1 MVKTVVGRSA
11 VTTSGPSRT
20 STKQAIGRLVAA
32 LLGLTL
38 VFACSATADSTAL
51 IPPVT
56 IVTGQSAG
64 WPDVRGFDRSGGPA
78 LQIAPW
84 GTNPLAFSA
93 YPTYQYG
100 VRVAV
105 GDVNG
110 DGKPEIVT
118 APGKGAWTELRVFD
132 GTSFQQVGAI
142 LPFTNASWWNGAFV
156 ATGDTNG
163 DGRAEIVDGLDAGCC
178 TTIHVLDSSSGTE
191 LGGGFFP
198 YGNSAQTGA
207 RVAAADLNGDGKA
220 EILAVPLGSSRVSV
234 FGPGGGDPSRTY
246 QTFGGEAIGGASIAI
261 GDVVGDSHQELIAAA
276 STSGGVQ
283 VKVIDIQTGAML
295 ASLHPYSASA
305 VSTPEV
311 AVGDVDGDGHSDIV
325 LLAQLA
331 DGTQLRALTADGRQL
346 ASFFVLEPG
355 IVPGASLA
363 VGDLDGDRKA
373 EIVLGGGPTTTAP
386 WPPVANGPD
395 QRVAV
400 YRLDGTPVHGFT
412 AYPGLFQG
420 GVRVALADVQRNGR
434 PAMITAPGPG
444 MEPEVDT
451 FSQRWQDTQD
461 RGTRLSHF
469 LAYEPTF
476 EGGVSVAASYWS
488 GNPEIVVAP
497 GPGRAP
503 EIRVFDPKGRQ
514 LSAFLAF
521 EIVYTGGL
529 SVAVGDLNADGNP
542 EIVVGTL
549 APPARLRAFELDGRP
564 YGPVIAPFPADGQGV
579 QVGVADLSGTG
590 RGVILAAETRGP
602 DPRLEVIDPAT
613 TTIAQVAHPVS
624 SAGDGLRLGSG
635 DLDRDGRDEI
645 LVAAGWNGDGDVR
658 VLGSNLVQKSWFPVY
673 DWVGGGLNVAAA
685 PRIGLP
691 LRADPLTV
699 RMVARSRSRV
709 VVARFDDVAGAPAPA
724 FRATIDW
731 GDGTRSRGSVLARST
746 GDYLVRGTKRYPKRG
761 MFGVTVTLADSYRVS
776 IARSKAIVRAP
787 K

>member
-1 MVKTVVGRSA
+1 MIESIPRRLAVALVSLLLVLACTASPGSA
-11 VTTSGPSRT
+11 VP
-20 STKQAIGRLVAA
+20 
-32 LLGLTL
+32 
-38 VFACSATADSTAL
+38 
-51 IPPVT
+51 PPVT
-56 IVTGQSAG
+56 IATGQSAG
-64 WPDVRGFDRSGGPA
+64 WPEVRGFDRSGDQA

-84 GTNPLAFSA
+84 GTNPLAIPA
-93 YPTYQYG
+93 YSTYQYG

-110 DGKPEIVT
+110 DGTPEIVT

-132 GTSFQQVGAI
+132 GTSFEQMGAV
-142 LPFTNASWWNGAFV
+142 LPFTNGSWWNGAFV

-178 TTIHVLDSSSGTE
+178 TSLHVVDASSGTE
-191 LGGGFFP
+191 LGGFFP
-198 YGNSAQTGA
+198 YGNNVETGA
-207 RVAAADLNGDGKA
+207 RVAAADLNGDGKS
-220 EILAVPLGSSRVSV
+220 EILAVQLGGSRVSV
-234 FGPGGGDPSRTY
+234 FGPRGGDPVRTY
-246 QTFGGEAIGGASIAI
+246 QTFGDETIGGASIAA
-261 GDVVGDSHQELIAAA
+261 GDVVGDSRPELIAAA

-283 VKVIDIQTGAML
+283 VRVIDTQTGATL
-295 ASLHPYSASA
+295 TSLHPYGAAA

-311 AVGDVDGDGHSDIV
+311 AVGDVDGYGRSDIV

-331 DGTQLRALTADGRQL
+331 DGTQLRALTADGSQL
-346 ASFFVLEPG
+346 SSFFVLEPG
-355 IVPGASLA
+355 IIPGASLA
-363 VGDLDGDRKA
+363 VGDLDGDRRA

-400 YRLDGTPVHGFT
+400 YRLDGTRVDGFT

-444 MEPEVDT
+444 MEPEIET
-451 FSQRWQDTQD
+451 FSQRWVDTQD
-461 RGTRLSHF
+461 HGTRLGHF
-469 LAYEPTF
+469 LAYESSF
-476 EGGVSVAASYWS
+476 EGGVSVAAGYWS
-488 GNPEIVVAP
+488 GNPRIVVAP

-503 EIRVFDPKGRQ
+503 EIRVFDPKGQR

-521 EIVYTGGL
+521 EIVYAGGL

-549 APPARLRAFELDGRP
+549 AAPARIRAFELDGTP
-564 YGPVIAPFPADGQGV
+564 YGPVVAPFPGDGQGV

-590 RGVILAAETRGP
+590 RGLILAAETRGP

-613 TTIAQVAHPVS
+613 MTIAQVAHPGS
-624 SAGDGLRLGSG
+624 IAGDGLRLGSG

-645 LVAAGWNGDGDVR
+645 LVAAGWNGDGNVR
-658 VLGSNLVQKSWFPVY
+658 VLGPDLVQKSWFAVNN
-673 DWVGGGLNVAAA
+673 WVGGGLNVAAS

-691 LRADPLTV
+691 LRANPMTV
-699 RMVARSRSRV
+699 RMVARTRSRV
-709 VVARFDDVAGAPAPA
+709 VVARFDDAAGAPASA

-731 GDGTRSRGSVLARST
+731 GDGTHWRGVVLRGGGGS
-746 GDYLVRGTKRYPKRG
+746 YLVRGAKRYARRG
-761 MFGVTVTLADSYRVS
+761 RFEITVTLVDSYRVS
-776 IARSKAIVRAP
+776 IARSAAIVRTP
-787 K
+787 SRS

>member
-1 MVKTVVGRSA
+1 MVDSVRRRLA
-11 VTTSGPSRT
+11 VTLLPLL
-20 STKQAIGRLVAA
+20 LVLA
-32 LLGLTL
+32 
-38 VFACSATADSTAL
+38 STASPGSAL
-51 IPPVT
+51 PPPITV
-56 IVTGQSAG
+56 VTGQSAG
-64 WPDVRGFDRSGGPA
+64 WPDVRGFDRSGGQA

-93 YPTYQYG
+93 YSTYQYG

-110 DGKPEIVT
+110 DGTSEIVT

-132 GTSFQQVGAI
+132 GTSFRQIGAV
-142 LPFTNASWWNGAFV
+142 LPFTNAVWWNGAFV

-178 TTIHVLDSSSGTE
+178 TSIHTVDASSGSE
-191 LGGGFFP
+191 LGGFFP
-198 YGNSAQTGA
+198 YGNSVDTGA
-207 RVAAADLNGDGKA
+207 RVAVADLGGDGRA
-220 EILAVPLGSSRVSV
+220 EILGVPLGGSRVSV
-234 FGPGGGDPSRTY
+234 FGPDGGNPLRTY
-246 QTFGGEAIGGASIAI
+246 ETFGGETIGGGSIAT
-261 GDVVGDSHQELIAAA
+261 GDITGDSRPELIAAA
-276 STSGGVQ
+276 STPGGVQ
-283 VKVIDIQTGAML
+283 VKVVDTQTGATL
-295 ASLHPYSASA
+295 TSLHPYETPA

-311 AVGDVDGDGHSDIV
+311 AVGDVDGDGRSDIV
-325 LLAQLA
+325 VLAQLA

-363 VGDLDGDRKA
+363 VGDLDGDHRA

-400 YRLDGTPVHGFT
+400 YRLDATRVGGFS

-444 MEPEVDT
+444 TGPEIET
-451 FSQRWQDTQD
+451 FSQRWSDTQD
-461 RGTRLSHF
+461 QGTRLSHF
-469 LAYEPTF
+469 PAYEPSF
-476 EGGVSVAASYWS
+476 EGGVSVAAGYWS
-488 GNPEIVVAP
+488 GTPEIVVAP

-503 EIRVFDPKGRQ
+503 EIRVFDPKGRR

-521 EIVYTGGL
+521 EIVYSGGL
-529 SVAVGDLNADGNP
+529 SVAVGDLNADGTP

-549 APPARLRAFELDGRP
+549 AAPARIRAFELDGTP
-564 YGPVIAPFPADGQGV
+564 YGPVIAPFPPDGEGV

-590 RGVILAAETRGP
+590 RGAILAAETRGP
-602 DPRLEVIDPAT
+602 DPRLELIDPAT
-613 TTIAQVAHPVS
+613 ATIANVGHAGPS
-624 SAGDGLRLGSG
+624 SEDGLRIGAG

-645 LVAAGWNGDGDVR
+645 LVAAGWNGDGEVR
-658 VLGSNLVQKSWFPVY
+658 VLGPDLAQKRWFSVY
-673 DWVGGGLNVAAA
+673 NWVGGGLNVAAA

-699 RMVARSRSRV
+699 RMLARARSRV
-709 VVARFDDVAGAPAPA
+709 VVARFHDAGAASTSA
-724 FRATIDW
+724 FRATINW
-731 GDGTRSRGSVLARST
+731 GDGTHWRGDVVRDSGGS
-746 GDYLVRGTKRYPKRG
+746 YLVRSAKRYAKRG
-761 MFGVTVTLADSYRVS
+761 RYEITVTLMDSSRVS
-776 IARSKAIVRAP
+776 IAHSTAIVRR
-787 K
+787 